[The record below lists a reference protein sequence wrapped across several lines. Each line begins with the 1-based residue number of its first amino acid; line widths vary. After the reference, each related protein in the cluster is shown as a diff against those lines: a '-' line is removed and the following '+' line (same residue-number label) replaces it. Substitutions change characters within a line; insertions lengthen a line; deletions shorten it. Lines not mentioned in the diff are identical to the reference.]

1 MTVDCIL
8 RARALVRRGNFIAA
22 ATDPKLIADLE
33 AIRGDDPTA
42 NQRWL
47 TGCALRAEINDQT
60 GQYESAAEIF
70 TSLPETVIR
79 GIHRKLKEAENEY
92 SKRLTPSI
100 SDDERRLLR
109 ARALFLLQFG
119 IHKLR
124 RCELDSALT
133 EMVDCQMVLESV
145 MNPTVRFH
153 GVLSLLHYWQGRVQ
167 MARNRSPEALDHFNA
182 SMRQTEKNLEF
193 HYSGTPADD
202 ERIAYGVYSLASCMA
217 FGVAHLNHISGHL
230 AQALELLRPAS
241 AMLMGTGDNYRRGYA
256 QMLTG
261 AAERALAGR
270 NTKRL
275 RAAIDVLEES
285 LRLFAGDVAH
295 TLQHRLHQARVH
307 YQVGIAKLYLAQ
319 TYASGSAEKESNL
332 THAKNK
338 IYLATSVLSEFA
350 GAGFPD
356 PELQYDLSITES
368 RILRELGE
376 YEPAGRVASR
386 ALRMAEDYQ
395 YAPTFSQAKAL
406 VALAEIPLS
415 QLDTVNADQSGKLQ
429 LLDRAQGY
437 LSRASGKCGSN
448 LPLLAVVNLY
458 EAKILVRRGQI
469 PKASQKFHEGW
480 WHRAEKQIQN
490 GWVRQLATEVESE
503 LQQPDAEF
511 TLNLDHLKT
520 ELLKK
525 KEEDG
530 DESQSLWKE
539 AIYCLQSFMINWA
552 QKNRRHSPWEELNIS
567 KSSFY
572 KVQGV
577 LANHKTADKE
587 T

>member
-1 MTVDCIL
+1 MTEADCIL

-22 ATDPKLIADLE
+22 ATDPRLMADLE
-33 AIRGDDPTA
+33 AVRAGDDPTA

-47 TGCALRAEINDQT
+47 TSCALRAEINDQT

-70 TSLPETVIR
+70 SGLSEKVINT
-79 GIHRKLKEAENEY
+79 IRKNLTGAKDEY
-92 SKRLTPSI
+92 SQRPV
-100 SDDERRLLR
+100 SDEERRLLR
-109 ARALFLLQFG
+109 AKALFLLQFG

-133 EMVDCQMVLESV
+133 EMVDCQMALESV
-145 MNPTVRFH
+145 MNSTDVLFH

-193 HYSGTPADD
+193 HYSGTNPDD

-217 FGVAHLNHISGHL
+217 FGVAHLNHVSGHL
-230 AQALELLRPAS
+230 AQALELLRSAS
-241 AMLMGTGDNYRRGYA
+241 AMLMGAADNYRRGYA
-256 QMLTG
+256 QMLIG

-270 NTKRL
+270 DAERL
-275 RAAIDVLEES
+275 RAAIKVLEES
-285 LRLFAGDVAH
+285 LKLFAGNVAH
-295 TLQHRLHQARVH
+295 TLQHRLHQARVY
-307 YQVGIAKLYLAQ
+307 YQLGIANLYLAQ
-319 TYASGSAEKESNL
+319 TYAGRSAEKESYL
-332 THAKNK
+332 THAKSK
-338 IYLATSVLSEFA
+338 IFLATSVLSEFA
-350 GAGFPD
+350 DGGFRD

-376 YEPAGRVASR
+376 YEHAGRVAGR
-386 ALRMAEDYQ
+386 ALRMAEGYQ

-415 QLDTVNADQSGKLQ
+415 QFDTVNADQSGNLQ

-511 TLNLDHLKT
+511 TLNLDNLKS

-525 KEEDG
+525 REEGG
-530 DESQSLWKE
+530 DESQLWRE
-539 AIYCLQSFMINWA
+539 AIRCLENFMISWA
-552 QKNRRHSPWEELNIS
+552 RKNRRHNPWEELNMS

-572 KVQGV
+572 KIQAA
-577 LANHKTADKE
+577 LANHKAADKE

>member
-1 MTVDCIL
+1 MDCIL

-22 ATDPKLIADLE
+22 TDPRLVADLE
-33 AIRGDDPTA
+33 AVRPGDDPTA

-47 TGCALRAEINDQT
+47 TSCALRAEINDQT
-60 GQYESAAEIF
+60 GQYEKAAEIF
-70 TSLPETVIR
+70 TNLPEIVIR
-79 GIHRKLKEAENEY
+79 RIRKNLTGAEDEY
-92 SKRLTPSI
+92 SKRPTPSV

-124 RCELDSALT
+124 RCELDSALK
-133 EMVDCQMVLESV
+133 EMVDCQMALESV
-145 MNPTVRFH
+145 MNSTDALFH

-193 HYSGTPADD
+193 HYSGTTADD

-241 AMLMGTGDNYRRGYA
+241 AMLMGAADNYRRGYA

-270 NTKRL
+270 DAERL
-275 RAAIDVLEES
+275 RAAIKVLEES
-285 LRLFAGDVAH
+285 LKLFAGNVAH

-307 YQVGIAKLYLAQ
+307 YQLGIANLYLAQ
-319 TYASGSAEKESNL
+319 TYAGGSAEKELYL

-350 GAGFPD
+350 DGGFRD

-376 YEPAGRVASR
+376 YEPAGRVARR

-429 LLDRAQGY
+429 FLDRAQGY
-437 LSRASGKCGSN
+437 LSKASKKCGSN
-448 LPLLAVVNLY
+448 LPLLAVINLY
-458 EAKILVRRGQI
+458 EAKILVRQGQI
-469 PKASQKFHEGW
+469 HKASQKFHEGW
-480 WHRAEKQIQN
+480 WHRSEKQIQN

-511 TLNLDHLKT
+511 TLNLDHLKS

-525 KEEDG
+525 KEEGG

-539 AIYCLQSFMINWA
+539 AICRLENFMISWA
-552 QKNRRHSPWEELNIS
+552 QKNRRHNPWEELKIS

-572 KVQGV
+572 KVQV
-577 LANHKTADKE
+577 ALANHKTADKE